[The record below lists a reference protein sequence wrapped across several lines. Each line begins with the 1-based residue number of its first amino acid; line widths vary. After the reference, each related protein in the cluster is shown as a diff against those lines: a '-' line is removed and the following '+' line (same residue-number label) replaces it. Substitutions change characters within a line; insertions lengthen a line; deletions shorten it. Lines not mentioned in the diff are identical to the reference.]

1 MAQLVGFDALDWF
14 LRTYVPIWLD
24 AIGAG
29 AAATTLRTSKPIADE
44 VAFNAARTTALG
56 AIATAWAGGK
66 ALAGPKFPDAV
77 AYFEGKGIATRIG
90 FDVLDR
96 AVGDAKIQR
105 DPLAPPAALHA
116 WRRACLLVLASG
128 GTQAMDTLGVALD
141 AEISKVTLG

>member
-1 MAQLVGFDALDWF
+1 MAALVGFDALDWF
-14 LRTYVPIWLD
+14 LRVYCPLWLD
-24 AIGAG
+24 AIGARQ
-29 AAATTLRTSKPIADE
+29 AATDVRALKPIVDE
-44 VAFNAARTTALG
+44 AGFNTARAMVLG
-56 AIATAWAGGK
+56 AINTAWGSGK

-77 AYFEGKGIATRIG
+77 AYFGEKGIATRIG

-96 AVGDAKIQR
+96 AVADAKIQR

-141 AEISKVTLG
+141 AEIAKVTLG